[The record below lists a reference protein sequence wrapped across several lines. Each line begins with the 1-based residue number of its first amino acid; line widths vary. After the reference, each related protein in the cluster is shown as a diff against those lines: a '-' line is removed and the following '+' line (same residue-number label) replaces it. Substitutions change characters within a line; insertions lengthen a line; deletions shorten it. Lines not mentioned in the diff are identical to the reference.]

1 MQKPGESRF
10 LGGWGT
16 EVIKFALLGGIL
28 AVTLAPAAMAQE
40 NLAPGATAKIAEEGL
55 RYRFPRSDQKIIH
68 VVGLLLEED
77 RAEGLMM
84 EERTKLRGEA

>member
-1 MQKPGESRF
+1 
-10 LGGWGT
+10 
-16 EVIKFALLGGIL
+16 
-28 AVTLAPAAMAQE
+28 MAQIG
-40 NLAPGATAKIAEEGL
+40 AGATAKIAEEGL